1 MLITYILCWSR
12 LSGSGPLVGLTSD
25 VVFSSC
31 HNHDELE
38 PSPTG
43 GVFERAQGKPNRKVP
58 KRGKIVPRR
67 GSFPNLVE
75 TAGYN
80 LAQAF
85 QEGYLITPHFWS
97 LVHPQCTRKKNKK
110 MDGWEEPREHG
121 KRCRFW
127 FGVDLTENTDVAVGE
142 KICPSFCQYLGG
154 CTPFCQ
160 MVILDCKHILHW
172 ITVTLR
178 CIL

>member
-97 LVHPQCTRKKNKK
+97 LVHPQCTRKKKNKK
-110 MDGWEEPREHG
+110 RMVGRSPGSTANVVDFDLELIWRRTRTSPSAKRSVPLFVNIWEVVPLFV
-121 KRCRFW
+121 KW
-127 FGVDLTENTDVAVGE
+127 
-142 KICPSFCQYLGG
+142 SF
-154 CTPFCQ
+154 
-160 MVILDCKHILHW
+160 
-172 ITVTLR
+172 
-178 CIL
+178 